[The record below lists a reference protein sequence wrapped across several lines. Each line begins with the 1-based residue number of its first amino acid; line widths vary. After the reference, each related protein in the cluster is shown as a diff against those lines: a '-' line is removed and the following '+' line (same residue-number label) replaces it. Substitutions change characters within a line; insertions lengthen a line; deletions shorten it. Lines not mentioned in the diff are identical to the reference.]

1 MQSLLGV
8 RMAQFQ
14 ASTQYGDWDGTSAA
28 DRSDHLTLN
37 QLLTARNLINAGEF
51 LIAAHLRVGENSQG
65 VDTPYIRVYLYAG
78 SDFDSVQAALAK
90 NLGPINVREVSLA
103 LTLGE
108 FLAVFKRF
116 DIVLTVSPLDL
127 IGREYNVIEE

>member
-1 MQSLLGV
+1 
-8 RMAQFQ
+8 
-14 ASTQYGDWDGTSAA
+14 
-28 DRSDHLTLN
+28 
-37 QLLTARNLINAGEF
+37 
-51 LIAAHLRVGENSQG
+51 
-65 VDTPYIRVYLYAG
+65 
-78 SDFDSVQAALAK
+78 VQAALAK